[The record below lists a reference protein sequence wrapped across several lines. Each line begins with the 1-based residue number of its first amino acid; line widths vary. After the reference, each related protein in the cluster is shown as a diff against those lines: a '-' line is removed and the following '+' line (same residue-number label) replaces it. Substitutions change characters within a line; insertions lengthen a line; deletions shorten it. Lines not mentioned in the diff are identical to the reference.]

1 MRWELAHIS
10 IYFYGC
16 ISDGVATEKLRFEVL
31 LLYYTL
37 YMNALYIQNRTLI
50 SLLLQ
55 NIVTFCDNFFPL
67 QPWLSPRPISK
78 CQLNTLLYLHLIPIY
93 LVVFKGSY

>member
-10 IYFYGC
+10 IYFYCC
-16 ISDGVATEKLRFEVL
+16 ISDVVATENLCFEVL

-50 SLLLQ
+50 YLPTKHETKFYFVLLPTV
-55 NIVTFCDNFFPL
+55 ITSS
-67 QPWLSPRPISK
+67 SP
-78 CQLNTLLYLHLIPIY
+78 TLVKP
-93 LVVFKGSY
+93 STD

>member
-10 IYFYGC
+10 IYFYCC
-16 ISDGVATEKLRFEVL
+16 ISDVVATEKLRFEVL

-50 SLLLQ
+50 YLPTKHCYLL
-55 NIVTFCDNFFPL
+55 
-67 QPWLSPRPISK
+67 
-78 CQLNTLLYLHLIPIY
+78 
-93 LVVFKGSY
+93 